1 MCVRVYGIST
11 PTVINFSLV
20 IKLRCGSF
28 FYGTADHL
36 SVGSLLFTL
45 AVLGDMKMYLMRFP
59 RFALIYANQIARW
72 R

>member
-1 MCVRVYGIST
+1 VDH
-11 PTVINFSLV
+11 
-20 IKLRCGSF
+20 F